1 VVETRG
7 RARYRPSGMR
17 MLRQV
22 VSFPL
27 IVIGALIGLYG
38 VFALIYNGDGSGP
51 TYITIAG
58 SKVDA
63 HLAGGVSLAVAAA
76 LIGWGVVATR
86 RGRRPSG

>member
-1 VVETRG
+1 VETRG

-17 MLRQV
+17 MLRHV
-22 VSFPL
+22 LSVPL
-27 IVIGALIGLYG
+27 IVVGALLGLYG

-63 HLAGGVSLAVAAA
+63 HLVGGVSLAVAVA